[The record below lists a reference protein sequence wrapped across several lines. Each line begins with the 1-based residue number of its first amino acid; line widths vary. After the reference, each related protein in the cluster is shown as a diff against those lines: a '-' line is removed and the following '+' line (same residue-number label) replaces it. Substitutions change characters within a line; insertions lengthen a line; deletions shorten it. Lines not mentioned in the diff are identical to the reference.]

1 MGHQSISTEQVSHQ
15 GTLRG
20 SYDIPMEQSASSGSG
35 SGGAHKPVAP
45 EAGSHAK
52 NDVDDS
58 HRQPAHRHGSSQ
70 QGAYDDDG
78 PEVEELSDDSAE
90 PEQGQNPGGLRKKT
104 EKDSPAYVAPI
115 GGIPKINPIDPIEHS
130 SRPRPPPPPE
140 GESSD
145 QPKKLPIY
153 QIPKDHLVG
162 KTIDEFGDVLDDEG
176 AVLAR
181 VEGDLPSMV
190 GRTIS
195 NARGDVLGDDGELL
209 GYVAEV
215 ETGEGQQQESK
226 EQPPTWDLAEVM
238 KAMAAAGQGPGGL
251 RVDPFGNILD
261 AEGNVVGSFHDNKT
275 GFGKKV
281 QEGNSGKS
289 GKPGKARSKQS
300 DSEQKH
306 ETAGSGDQAES
317 SSESRPRENAQSHR
331 KQPEERKPSPSDIF
345 LDVKSTTEG
354 IQLTIRIP
362 TVFNSD
368 GQPAKPKIVFE

>member
-1 MGHQSISTEQVSHQ
+1 MDRRSTSTEQVSHQ

-20 SYDIPMEQSASSGSG
+20 SYEIPMEQSTSSG
-35 SGGAHKPVAP
+35 GGRGTYKPAVP
-45 EAGSHAK
+45 EADSNANYDADHTHGQSAHPQGSA
-52 NDVDDS
+52 
-58 HRQPAHRHGSSQ
+58 P
-70 QGAYDDDG
+70 QGGNDDDG
-78 PEVEELSDDSAE
+78 PEVEELSDDSPE
-90 PEQGQNPGGLRKKT
+90 PEKARNPGGLRKKT
-104 EKDSPAYVAPI
+104 PKDSPAYVAPI
-115 GGIPKINPIDPIEHS
+115 GGIPKIPSIDPIEHNFH
-130 SRPRPPPPPE
+130 PTPPPE

-145 QPKKLPIY
+145 PPKRLPIY

-162 KTIDEFGDVLDDEG
+162 KTIDEFGDILDDEG
-176 AVLAR
+176 DVLGR

-195 NARGDVLGDDGELL
+195 NARGDVLGDEGELL

-226 EQPPTWDLAEVM
+226 QQPPTWDLAEVM

-275 GFGKKV
+275 GFGKKAE
-281 QEGNSGKS
+281 QDGSGKS
-289 GKPGKARSKQS
+289 GKSGKARSKQS
-300 DSEQKH
+300 GSKQRH
-306 ETAGSGDQAES
+306 ETSGSGDQAES
-317 SSESRPRENAQSHR
+317 SSESPPRENAQSHR
-331 KQPEERKPSPSDIF
+331 KEPEERKPSPSDIF

-362 TVFNSD
+362 TVFNSS
-368 GQPAKPKIVFE
+368 GQPAQPKVVFS